1 MFSIFID
8 SDSLPKPH
16 RAMVI
21 RRILKDN
28 QYIKACHFASD
39 RVLPDVRDAIEHH
52 TASLRAPLRDTLEK
66 EELRKIR
73 SNIYMYVVETGMNS
87 ADDKL
92 VELSEKSTSAIE
104 LETLYEQRDDC
115 TITAPSDGVLSKV
128 NVTEGSFISSNQA
141 AAVITDYSKLKIN
154 IKIGEYD
161 IGNAHVGDEVDIYIN
176 ALDRTVK
183 GKVDSISSQAENSGG
198 VSYFYSDIVFDSDE
212 DIRAG
217 MSVQVKLISKRSDN
231 TISVLADAVNYK
243 DDNTAFV
250 LIKGADGVPQERIV
264 TVGISDGTYTEIT
277 DGLSENDVVVYIPGV
292 VDYMSMMW

>member
-92 VELSEKSTSAIE
+92 VELSETPGFAITHDVPLSNRLVEKGIVVLDDRGNTYTS
-104 LETLYEQRDDC
+104 L
-115 TITAPSDGVLSKV
+115 
-128 NVTEGSFISSNQA
+128 
-141 AAVITDYSKLKIN
+141 N
-154 IKIGEYD
+154 IKERLSQRNFMTSLREMGFESEKNKAFD
-161 IGNAHVGDEVDIYIN
+161 QRTIN
-176 ALDRTVK
+176 EFASALD
-183 GKVDSISSQAENSGG
+183 
-198 VSYFYSDIVFDSDE
+198 
-212 DIRAG
+212 
-217 MSVQVKLISKRSDN
+217 
-231 TISVLADAVNYK
+231 TIINKYK
-243 DDNTAFV
+243 
-250 LIKGADGVPQERIV
+250 KE
-264 TVGISDGTYTEIT
+264 YC
-277 DGLSENDVVVYIPGV
+277 
-292 VDYMSMMW
+292 